1 MFLAETKIYTNFQTS
16 IPKEIRKRYGIDK
29 NTVVK
34 WFMDEKGEIR
44 VKFREKKTIED
55 MEGIINLDHATNS
68 VQLKKE
74 LYKWKK
80 S

>member
-44 VKFREKKTIED
+44 VKFREKRTIED
-55 MEGIINLDHATNS
+55 MEGIISLDHATNS

-74 LYKWKK
+74 LYK
-80 S
+80 

>member
-44 VKFREKKTIED
+44 VKFRGKKTIED

-74 LYKWKK
+74 LYK
-80 S
+80 

>member
-74 LYKWKK
+74 LYK
-80 S
+80 

>member
-16 IPKEIRKRYGIDK
+16 IPKEIRKRFGIDK

-44 VKFREKKTIED
+44 VKFREKRTIED
-55 MEGIINLDHATNS
+55 MEGIINLDYPTNS
-68 VQLKKE
+68 IKLKKE
-74 LYKWKK
+74 LYK
-80 S
+80 